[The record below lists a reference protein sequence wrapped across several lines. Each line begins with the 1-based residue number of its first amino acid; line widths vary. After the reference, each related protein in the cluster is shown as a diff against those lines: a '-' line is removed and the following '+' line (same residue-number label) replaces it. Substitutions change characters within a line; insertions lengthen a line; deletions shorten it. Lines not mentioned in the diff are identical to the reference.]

1 MFCALREPPQ
11 LLSATQKAVIRF
23 QVVGLLGREPLLVAL
38 RQVERERADN
48 LLRHVVLHGEDV
60 GQVAIETLR
69 PQMSARGRVDKLCG
83 DPYPVAG
90 LADAALQHVAHAEVP
105 AHLLNVHVPA
115 LEGEGRIA
123 SDHEQLRQL

>member
-1 MFCALREPPQ
+1 M
-11 LLSATQKAVIRF
+11 
-23 QVVGLLGREPLLVAL
+23 LGREPLLIAL

-48 LLRHVVLHGEDV
+48 VLRHVVLHGEDV

-69 PQMSARGRVDKLCG
+69 PQMSARGRVDELRG

-90 LADAALQHVAHAEVP
+90 LADAALQHVAHAEAP

-123 SDHEQLRQL
+123 GDHEQLRQL